1 MNSGIDEL
9 LDHVDQWKLKVHAK
23 LKRMTPL
30 QRKAFWKRIHEDA
43 RAQGLRVVEAEEK
56 PKRTRKRARKTG

>member
-9 LDHVDQWKLKVHAK
+9 LDHVDHWKFKVHAK
-23 LKRMTPL
+23 LKRMTSL

-43 RAQGLRVVEAEEK
+43 RAQGLRVVEAEA
-56 PKRTRKRARKTG
+56 KRPRKRKRKTG